1 MSKQVYCNDTKSH
14 MKLRQDK
21 GTLHTPCNDLPLKGV
36 PPCTA
41 FVTCTKVRVYI
52 LSYQRE
58 VRRGQNAYLAVR
70 GMKAKES
77 ANADSFC
84 IVNADNPGNRCQG
97 CRFLLYLYCLVERL
111 VLIVF
116 VDSNH
121 NYSYCSS
128 VSAGLLIIDTST
140 CSSFSS
146 LRLEIKK

>member
-1 MSKQVYCNDTKSH
+1 MEHYKEPL
-14 MKLRQDK
+14 KLRQDK

-41 FVTCTKVRVYI
+41 FVTCAKVRVYI

-58 VRRGQNAYLAVR
+58 ARRRQNAYLAVR

-128 VSAGLLIIDTST
+128 VSAGVLMIVVTTCNSSVSLKFDT
-140 CSSFSS
+140 
-146 LRLEIKK
+146 KK